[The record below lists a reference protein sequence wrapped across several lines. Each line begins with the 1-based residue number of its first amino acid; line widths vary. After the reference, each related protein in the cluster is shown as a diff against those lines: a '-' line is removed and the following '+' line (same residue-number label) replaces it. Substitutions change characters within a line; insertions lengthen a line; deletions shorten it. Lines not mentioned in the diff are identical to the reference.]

1 MGIPPLERTYH
12 VLSSGVRAG
21 RVRADLVWS
30 VKHVPLGHGQ
40 GAARRRDDR
49 RYRSRSGQD
58 NGTGRPAL
66 AHPAWPHRLPKSMR
80 RDRMQENLASFHFE
94 LSEDDVAQ
102 IDALD
107 KGGSGRIGPNPDTYD
122 WIP

>member
-1 MGIPPLERTYH
+1 
-12 VLSSGVRAG
+12 
-21 RVRADLVWS
+21 
-30 VKHVPLGHGQ
+30 
-40 GAARRRDDR
+40 
-49 RYRSRSGQD
+49 
-58 NGTGRPAL
+58 
-66 AHPAWPHRLPKSMR
+66 MR